1 MKKTKILY
9 WIFTGLF
16 AAMMLGSAI
25 PDILVLPEA
34 VTGFKEIGMPASL
47 VPFLGW
53 AKLLGVIAILIP
65 GFPRIKEWA
74 YAGLVFDLIGAAYLV
89 ASSGK
94 PFLYWMPMVVVLSL
108 AACSYLFY
116 HKKRRAASYGKQAG
130 SKTGLEPAFTSG
142 SLGHPEIQV

>member
-1 MKKTKILY
+1 MKKTKVFY

-25 PDILVLPEA
+25 PDILIMPMA
-34 VTGFKEIGMPASL
+34 VTGFGDIGMPASL

-53 AKLLGVIAILIP
+53 AKLLGVIAILVP

-74 YAGLVFDLIGAAYLV
+74 YAGLIFDLCGAAYLV

-94 PFLYWMPMVVVLSL
+94 PVAYWIPMVVILL
-108 AACSYLFY
+108 IGAGSYTFY
-116 HKKRRAASYGKQAG
+116 HRKRKMTSPNKEAI
-130 SKTGLEPAFTSG
+130 SKTGIAAAF
-142 SLGHPEIQV
+142 